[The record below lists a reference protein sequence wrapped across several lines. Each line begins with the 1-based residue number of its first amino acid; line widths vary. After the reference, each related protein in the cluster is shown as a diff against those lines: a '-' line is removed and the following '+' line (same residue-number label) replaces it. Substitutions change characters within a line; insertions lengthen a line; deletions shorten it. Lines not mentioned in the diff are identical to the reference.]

1 MLESLMTENCNHK
14 TMHLDTMNTH
24 DILNIMNTE
33 DASVPTVIHG
43 QIPQIEKLVKRV
55 ISSFQAGGR
64 LVYVGAGTS
73 GRLGILDAAECPP
86 TFSTSPEMVQGL
98 IAGGTSA
105 IQVAVE
111 GAEDNEALGREDLR
125 SLTLTSKDTV
135 IGITASGRTPYVVGA
150 LRYAKEIGASTGSIS
165 CNKDAVISQ
174 YADIAIEVVTGSELL
189 TGSTRLKAGTAQK
202 LVLNMISTA
211 SMIGIGKVYK
221 NLMVDMKPTNQK
233 LIERSKRIIMVA
245 TEVDYETA
253 SRTFEEAGQHVKI
266 AIVMILADCD
276 AASAREKL
284 AQHGGWIRK
293 IIQTK

>member
-1 MLESLMTENCNHK
+1 MLESLTTEKYNHQ
-14 TMHLDTMNTH
+14 TMLLDTMSTH
-24 DILNIMNTE
+24 DILSIMNAE
-33 DASVPTVIHG
+33 DASVPAVIRG
-43 QIPQIEKLVKRV
+43 QIPQIEKLVKLV
-55 ISSFQAGGR
+55 ITSFHAGGR
-64 LVYVGAGTS
+64 LIYIGAGTS

-98 IAGGTSA
+98 IAGGTRA

-111 GAEDNEALGREDLR
+111 GAEDNEVLGKEDLQA
-125 SLTLTSKDTV
+125 LTLTSKDTV
-135 IGITASGRTPYVVGA
+135 IGIAASGRTPYVVGA
-150 LRYAKEIGASTGSIS
+150 LRYAKDIGASTGSIS

-174 YADIAIEVVTGSELL
+174 YADIAIEVVTGSEVL

-221 NLMVDMKPTNQK
+221 NFMVDMKPTNSK
-233 LIERSKRIIMVA
+233 LVERGKRIIMDA
-245 TEVDYETA
+245 TEVDYEKA
-253 SRTFEEAGQHVKI
+253 SRTLEEAGLHVKV
-266 AIVMILADCD
+266 AILMILADCD

-293 IIQTK
+293 IIHTN